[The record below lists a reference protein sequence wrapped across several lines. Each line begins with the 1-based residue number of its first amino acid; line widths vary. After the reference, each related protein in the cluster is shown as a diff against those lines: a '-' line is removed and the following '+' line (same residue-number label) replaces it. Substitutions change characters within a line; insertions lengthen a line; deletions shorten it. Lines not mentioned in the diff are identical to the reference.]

1 MAACLLKKDSKAMNT
16 NDISQ
21 ASHTLIPLPEDDETL
36 IRRSDLPKYL
46 PIATQTLARW
56 AVEGHGPRM
65 TKIGRRVVAYKVEH
79 VREWLQGQVRESTIK
94 V

>member
-1 MAACLLKKDSKAMNT
+1 MTALTST
-16 NDISQ
+16 S
-21 ASHTLIPLPEDDETL
+21 LIPLPEDDETL